1 MKKFLFLVSFCF
13 IICCSSGNERADVR
27 SVEALDSILFYFNV
41 SKDISLT
48 TKERQEAIN
57 RSYDKL
63 IDTVEDSLY
72 AYVLDEKSLLHFTAQ
87 QYDSLILFSDLLL
100 SHNSKIDNAN
110 LIADHYYL
118 RGYYFAEI
126 ERDYFKAVENYSHS
140 KEYFAKVNDSSQ
152 IGESLM
158 NIGVIQKNN
167 NDFFGSKETLTDALR
182 YLKKPDKRANC
193 YNTLATNHRK
203 LLNFSDAVNYYQK
216 AIGITDSDKSR
227 LIYKNNLA
235 ASYVD
240 NSELGKAIEL
250 LSKIEKASG
259 MKTTPKELARVQD
272 NLAYA
277 KWLSGESISSN
288 AFEKPLKTRMEA
300 KDERG
305 LIASYTHLGEF
316 YSKENPRKAKSYFD
330 SVIQLS
336 NDLKIPRAEKDA
348 LRQLMKLAP
357 NDIEVKDRYVFLQ
370 DSLYDQELK
379 VKTQFAKYRYDD
391 TLKQESILRLEKKNA
406 EHQLE
411 VAEQRNQ
418 KIISYSGLAFVLVIS
433 VCGVFFFIQRARRL
447 KQQNRT
453 AKIEATYETEAEF
466 SRKLHDDFAGKLN
479 HAMVLLQNG
488 SDTTEVLNVVD
499 GLYSQSRDFSRKIN
513 DVDTGSRFKEVLFG
527 MLSSYGKNTQLLVT
541 GSKEVDWGILSDL
554 TKKTLY
560 KVLQEFMI
568 NMQKHSGASV
578 VSIDFEQTKTKL
590 KIQYVDNGNGA
601 AKGSLN
607 NKNGLWNTEKRI
619 LAINGS
625 LTFDSEKGEG
635 FKAQVEIPN

>member
-1 MKKFLFLVSFCF
+1 MGACTSVNDGDRTKD
-13 IICCSSGNERADVR
+13 ERVVD
-27 SVEALDSILFYFNV
+27 SVLLYYNI
-41 SKDISLT
+41 SKDKSLSL
-48 TKERQEAIN
+48 KERQSAIN
-57 RSYDKL
+57 KSFQEL
-63 IDTVEDSLY
+63 EGLATDSLY
-72 AYVLDEKSLLHFTAQ
+72 GYVLDQKSMLHFSSRE
-87 QYDSLILFSDLLL
+87 YDSLLDYSNLLL
-100 SHNSKIDNAN
+100 SHGFKIDKAS
-110 LIADHYYL
+110 LLAEHYYL

-126 ERDYFKAVENYSHS
+126 KHDYFKAVENYSKS
-140 KEYFAKVNDSSQ
+140 KEYYIRVKDSSQ
-152 IGESLM
+152 AGENLM
-158 NIGVIQKNN
+158 NIGIIQKNS

-182 YLKKPDKRANC
+182 FLKSPIKRANC
-193 YNTLATNHRK
+193 YNALATNHRK
-203 LLNFSDAVNYYQK
+203 LLNFTDAIDYYQK
-216 AIGITDSDKSR
+216 AISITESVNNR
-227 LIYKNNLA
+227 IIYENNLA
-235 ASYVD
+235 ASYID
-240 NSELGKAIEL
+240 NKEFDKAIVL
-250 LSKIEKASG
+250 LQKIGKDSTA
-259 MKTTPKELARVQD
+259 TINQKEYARIKD

-277 KWLSGESISSN
+277 KWVSGLPVDDYELMEPLRLRI
-288 AFEKPLKTRMEA
+288 EK
-300 KDERG
+300 KDRRG
-305 LIASYTHLGEF
+305 QIASYTHLGEY
-316 YSKENPRKAKSYFD
+316 YSKDNPRKARSYFD
-330 SVIQLS
+330 SVMQLS
-336 NDLKIPRAEKDA
+336 KFLKIPRAEKDV
-348 LRQLMKLAP
+348 LKLLMELEPA
-357 NDIEVKDRYVFLQ
+357 NVKVRDRYAFLQ

-391 TLKQESILRLEKKNA
+391 KLKQESILQLEKENA
-406 EHQLE
+406 ERQLE